1 MSVVDV
7 SLSMR
12 QISEVKVE
20 VFVIVEA
27 SNNISSEFEVGVI
40 EKTLSSFFMQTL
52 FKHNS
57 LTLFA
62 LSILPFEIVTLI
74 LLFIYTAEVFST
86 WLALLSK
93 FVVA

>member
-40 EKTLSSFFMQTL
+40 EKTLSSFFMPTL

-62 LSILPFEIVTLI
+62 F
-74 LLFIYTAEVFST
+74 Y
-86 WLALLSK
+86 
-93 FVVA
+93 